1 MELKMRASLI
11 FSRTLSEI
19 ERSAKHAQEK
29 EETKNSYY
37 SQSNKVSI
45 SAEDEQLIL
54 KARQRI
60 QERGAIRVKI
70 EDL

>member
-1 MELKMRASLI
+1 MELKMRVSLI
-11 FSRTLSEI
+11 SSRTPSEI
-19 ERSAKHAQEK
+19 GRSVKHAQEK

-37 SQSNKVSI
+37 SQSKVSA

-70 EDL
+70 KDL

>member
-1 MELKMRASLI
+1 MRASLI